1 MKNKY
6 LIFRTDRLGDFL
18 ISAILIKCIKE
29 NDPNAHITIIASKL
43 NSSFIK
49 TFPYVDNVIELKN
62 RLSDKIVLFFKLRKF
77 LFKNIIIHDNK
88 KRSKII
94 SFFLKYDKKILI
106 SDFLNLSQIEIIK
119 KILKELNFYYSTNS
133 LNFLEHETKLFQN
146 NEKII
151 QIHFDEKWIYKDY
164 IKKYKKIEPNKDEF
178 LLMLDKIQTYKN
190 LKMIITTGHKSPEII
205 NAVKQELN
213 KRKIKLYNDLSF
225 YDLTKITLKSN
236 ILISCHGA
244 ISHVASANNIK
255 QVYII
260 DKSYNYRRWSS
271 HFRNYQ
277 FVYREEFNIL
287 TNNIIKK
294 L

>member
-244 ISHVASANNIK
+244 ISHVAAANNIK
-255 QVYII
+255 QVDIV
-260 DKSYNYRRWSS
+260 DKSYNYSRWSS

-277 FVYREEFNIL
+277 FVNREKFNTL
-287 TNNIIKK
+287 TNNIIEK

>member
-1 MKNKY
+1 MNNKY

-62 RLSDKIVLFFKLRKF
+62 RLYDKIALFFKLRKF
-77 LFKNIIIHDNK
+77 FFKNIIIHDNK
-88 KRSKII
+88 NRSKII
-94 SFFLKYDKKILI
+94 SFFLKYNKRIII

-119 KILKELNFYYSTNS
+119 NILKELNFYYSTNS
-133 LNFLEHETKLFQN
+133 LNFLEHETKLFEN

-151 QIHFDEKWIYKDY
+151 QIHFDEKWIYKNY

-178 LLMLDKIQTYKN
+178 LLMLDKIQTHKN

-205 NAVKQELN
+205 NSAKQELN

-225 YDLTKITLKSN
+225 YELTKITLKSN

-244 ISHVASANNIK
+244 ISHVASANNVK
-255 QVYII
+255 QVDII
-260 DKSYNYRRWSS
+260 DKSYNYSRWSN

>member
-1 MKNKY
+1 
-6 LIFRTDRLGDFL
+6 
-18 ISAILIKCIKE
+18 
-29 NDPNAHITIIASKL
+29 
-43 NSSFIK
+43 
-49 TFPYVDNVIELKN
+49 
-62 RLSDKIVLFFKLRKF
+62 
-77 LFKNIIIHDNK
+77 
-88 KRSKII
+88 
-94 SFFLKYDKKILI
+94 
-106 SDFLNLSQIEIIK
+106 
-119 KILKELNFYYSTNS
+119 
-133 LNFLEHETKLFQN
+133 
-146 NEKII
+146 
-151 QIHFDEKWIYKDY
+151 
-164 IKKYKKIEPNKDEF
+164 
-178 LLMLDKIQTYKN
+178 MLDKIQTYKN

-255 QVYII
+255 QVDII

>member
-213 KRKIKLYNDLSF
+213 KRKIKLYNDFKFL
-225 YDLTKITLKSN
+225 
-236 ILISCHGA
+236 
-244 ISHVASANNIK
+244 
-255 QVYII
+255 
-260 DKSYNYRRWSS
+260 
-271 HFRNYQ
+271 
-277 FVYREEFNIL
+277 
-287 TNNIIKK
+287 
-294 L
+294 

>member
-255 QVYII
+255 QVDII

>member
-190 LKMIITTGHKSPEII
+190 LKMIITTGRKSPEII

-255 QVYII
+255 QVDII

>member
-1 MKNKY
+1 VKNKY

-255 QVYII
+255 QVDII